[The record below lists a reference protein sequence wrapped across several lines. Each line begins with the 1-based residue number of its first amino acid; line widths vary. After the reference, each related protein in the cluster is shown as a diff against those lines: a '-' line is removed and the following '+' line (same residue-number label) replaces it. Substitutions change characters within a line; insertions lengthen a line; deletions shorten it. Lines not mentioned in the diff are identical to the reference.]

1 MTTFTIDAEN
11 NVRAFPAAD
20 QAEATA
26 SAGVQTFTSQKELA
40 RLAATW
46 PVTRLADT
54 WNGFA
59 GVVPF
64 GQLKP
69 VKKFTDRNSAVS
81 RIWHAIQQLASP
93 AEDAPVAQHGG
104 HGAPVSAAATES
116 ATSQPRRHKAPK
128 SAKKAKR
135 TVAAKSAKP
144 KRAKAASTE
153 PREGSK
159 KARVL
164 ALLER
169 AKGATLSEIM
179 KATGWQAHSVRGFI
193 SGALGTKMGI
203 TVHSAKHEDGE
214 RVYSIGR

>member
-11 NVRAFPAAD
+11 NIRAFPAAE

-26 SAGVQTFTSQKELA
+26 GAGVQTFTSQKELA
-40 RLAATW
+40 QLAATW

-64 GQLKP
+64 GHLKP

-81 RIWHAIQQLASP
+81 RIWQAIQKLASP
-93 AEDAPVAQHGG
+93 PEDAPVAPQGA
-104 HGAPVSAAATES
+104 HGAPVSAAATKS
-116 ATSQPRRHKAPK
+116 ATSQLRRPKAPQ
-128 SAKKAKR
+128 SAKKAKG
-135 TVAAKSAKP
+135 TAAGKSAKQ
-144 KRAKAASTE
+144 KKAKAASTE

-169 AKGATLSEIM
+169 AKGATLSEIADKM
-179 KATGWQAHSVRGFI
+179 GWQKHTVRGFMA
-193 SGALGTKMGI
+193 GAMKKAGF
-203 TVHSAKHEDGE
+203 TVESFKPEGGE
-214 RVYSIGR
+214 RTYRIHR